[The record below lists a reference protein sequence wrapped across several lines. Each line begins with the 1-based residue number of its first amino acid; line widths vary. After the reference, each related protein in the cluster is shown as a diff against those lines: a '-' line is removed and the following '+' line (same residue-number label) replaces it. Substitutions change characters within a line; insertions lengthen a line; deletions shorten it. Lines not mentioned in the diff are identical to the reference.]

1 MLAFS
6 YKSYAGH
13 PGFQRFRELGSIEF
27 FLDYSLA
34 SVILGGWIPFWE
46 NFLNMNTTNQFL
58 FGWHILSLISPTL
71 QMSKFVLFFIIFFT
85 TLEKKYDVN
94 PFAPGDFAE
103 KRLLKLVEWFSGH
116 CRAIK
121 S

>member
-6 YKSYAGH
+6 YKSYPGH

-34 SVILGGWIPFWE
+34 SVILGGWILFCE

-58 FGWHILSLISPTL
+58 FGWHILSLILPTL

-85 TLEKKYDVN
+85 MLEKYHNVKE
-94 PFAPGDFAE
+94 F
-103 KRLLKLVEWFSGH
+103 K
-116 CRAIK
+116 IK
-121 S
+121 VSSHKQLT